1 MCVREKERE
10 REGNTGCVC
19 VCVRERERERAY
31 IAFILLINI
40 FAAAAWHMSQFSLF
54 VARVKRN
61 QEY

>member
-1 MCVREKERE
+1 MCERERE

-19 VCVRERERERAY
+19 VCVCERERAY

>member
-1 MCVREKERE
+1 MCERE
-10 REGNTGCVC
+10 REREREIQGVC
-19 VCVRERERERAY
+19 VCERERERAY

>member
-10 REGNTGCVC
+10 REIQGVCVC
-19 VCVRERERERAY
+19 VCVREREREY